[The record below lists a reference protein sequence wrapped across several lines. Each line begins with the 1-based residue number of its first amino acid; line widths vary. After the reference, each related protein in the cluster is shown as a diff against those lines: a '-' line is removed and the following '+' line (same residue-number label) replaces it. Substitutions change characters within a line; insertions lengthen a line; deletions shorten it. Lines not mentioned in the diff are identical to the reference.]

1 MSCRACVV
9 LHIVSPHKFARSV
22 TRDEHAF
29 APIVR
34 SDIANQQVKMHLA
47 QQASRLRTRLFRHG
61 RRVKFRRR
69 AMGQSSSQGKTEK
82 YTERQW
88 WFKVDWDDAEEEDGI
103 DPWVNL
109 KDVKALRAAFVG

>member
-1 MSCRACVV
+1 LEAKEKEWLKKR
-9 LHIVSPHKFARSV
+9 
-22 TRDEHAF
+22 
-29 APIVR
+29 
-34 SDIANQQVKMHLA
+34 VKMPDD
-47 QQASRLRTRLFRHG
+47 QADGDPGTIVKVERRKEQKTRKR
-61 RRVKFRRR
+61 K
-69 AMGQSSSQGKTEK
+69 GKTEK